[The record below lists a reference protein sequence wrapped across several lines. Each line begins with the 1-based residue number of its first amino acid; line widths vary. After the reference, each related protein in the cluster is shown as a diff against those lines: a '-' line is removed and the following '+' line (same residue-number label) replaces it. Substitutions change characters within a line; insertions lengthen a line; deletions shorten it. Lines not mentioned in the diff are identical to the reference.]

1 MSFWCNAFSLVAK
14 MFVTSV
20 HTSKAQN
27 ISTFK
32 SLTPKKLSEG
42 WLLMIYA
49 P

>member
-1 MSFWCNAFSLVAK
+1 MSFWCNALSLVAK
-14 MFVTSV
+14 MFVTSG